1 VKASSISL
9 RVQRILRRLPE
20 KLDRFL
26 PVLGQFRP
34 HPSHCTELI
43 HCLYQ
48 AALGRL
54 ADDQALAQCTA
65 RLRAGDSMTVLA
77 AGLVR
82 SEEFRKRHGETA
94 QVTKEFV
101 HRLYQDALG
110 RSPDPEGLQH
120 WLEAPARGVN
130 LGALVAS
137 LATSEECVARHRRKL
152 IQSLYQT
159 AFGRFP
165 DENRLV
171 NALQGGETLEK
182 LATSI
187 VSSPEF
193 ESLRGLNGELTP
205 EYVKSLYKNGL
216 GREPGQSEM
225 QAWFAENGASLDRE
239 RAIVAVATSSEAL
252 AQIEKLRQREDN
264 ARPLPL
270 QDIPMLVH
278 SFYKTAFGRLA
289 DPRALASGV
298 QQIEAG
304 MSPERFADVLVHS
317 AEFVKVHGVHRR
329 IDTQRILSIYAN
341 ALDRLPEATSLCFW
355 LSEAR
360 RGVSIATLITSVAS
374 SAEALSRV
382 YHGRDLDPVTRYQR
396 WIAANDTIRDD
407 ERSIIH
413 RHLAGFAYRPLISV
427 ILLTGGSPKDI
438 SKSIRSVTDQ
448 LYPYWEL
455 WITASRKG
463 EGSTVRDLSA
473 DFDDIRIRSRFP
485 EGYDESSTETTNRCL
500 DLATG
505 EFVCFLAPGDL
516 LAENAFYEAVYS
528 LGKQQSADFIYSD
541 CDEITE
547 QGVRTNPWFKAGWDP
562 DLLLAQYYINGLAVF
577 RRSLVQA
584 LGGVRGEFE
593 GAELYDLVLR
603 VAAATVADQILH
615 IPAIL
620 YHRVQQQNGSDSRNG
635 LEQLKTSDARRR
647 AVRHHLDSC
656 GYEDAAIQSAPNAS
670 AGHRIVWPIPEV
682 LPLVSIIIP
691 TRDRVDLLE
700 LCLDG
705 VLNRTDYRQL
715 EVLIMDNES
724 REAGTAAFF
733 ERMRA
738 RDGRVNIIECP
749 GPFNYSALNNLGA
762 RRSSGEV
769 LLLLNNDVVA
779 IEPTW
784 LTEVVSQVM
793 RRDVGVVGVKLIY
806 PDERIQ
812 HAGVS
817 LGPENQMIH
826 HYLFASRLDPGY
838 FGQLALARTL
848 SAVTGACL
856 AIRKDVFFEV
866 GGLDENN
873 LRVAFND
880 IDLCLRTGDYGYR
893 IVWTPFAEL
902 FHLESA
908 SRGLDDRDTEKRA
921 RFHQEWRFM
930 RETWGMML
938 DCHDPFHNP
947 NIRFAG
953 PLTEIPSLPRRRRPW
968 YDQVEASV
976 LEQT

>member
-1 VKASSISL
+1 M
-9 RVQRILRRLPE
+9 IL
-20 KLDRFL
+20 
-26 PVLGQFRP
+26 
-34 HPSHCTELI
+34 
-43 HCLYQ
+43 
-48 AALGRL
+48 
-54 ADDQALAQCTA
+54 
-65 RLRAGDSMTVLA
+65 
-77 AGLVR
+77 
-82 SEEFRKRHGETA
+82 
-94 QVTKEFV
+94 
-101 HRLYQDALG
+101 
-110 RSPDPEGLQH
+110 
-120 WLEAPARGVN
+120 
-130 LGALVAS
+130 
-137 LATSEECVARHRRKL
+137 
-152 IQSLYQT
+152 
-159 AFGRFP
+159 
-165 DENRLV
+165 
-171 NALQGGETLEK
+171 
-182 LATSI
+182 
-187 VSSPEF
+187 
-193 ESLRGLNGELTP
+193 
-205 EYVKSLYKNGL
+205 
-216 GREPGQSEM
+216 
-225 QAWFAENGASLDRE
+225 
-239 RAIVAVATSSEAL
+239 
-252 AQIEKLRQREDN
+252 
-264 ARPLPL
+264 
-270 QDIPMLVH
+270 
-278 SFYKTAFGRLA
+278 
-289 DPRALASGV
+289 
-298 QQIEAG
+298 
-304 MSPERFADVLVHS
+304 
-317 AEFVKVHGVHRR
+317 
-329 IDTQRILSIYAN
+329 
-341 ALDRLPEATSLCFW
+341 
-355 LSEAR
+355 
-360 RGVSIATLITSVAS
+360 
-374 SAEALSRV
+374 
-382 YHGRDLDPVTRYQR
+382 
-396 WIAANDTIRDD
+396 IRDD
-407 ERSIIH
+407 ERSIIR
-413 RHLAGFAYRPLISV
+413 RHLAGFTYRPLISV
-427 ILLTGGSPKDI
+427 ILLTGGSPRDI

-455 WITASRKG
+455 WLTASGQGK
-463 EGSTVRDLSA
+463 GSTVPGFSA

-485 EGYDESSTETTNRCL
+485 EDDDESSTAATNRCL

-516 LAENAFYEAVYS
+516 LAESAFYEAVYS

-547 QGVRTNPWFKAGWDP
+547 QGVRANPWFKPGWDP
-562 DLLLAQYYINGLAVF
+562 DLLLAQDYINGLAVF

-584 LGGVRGEFE
+584 LGGFRGEFE
-593 GAELYDLVLR
+593 GAELYDLALR
-603 VAAATVADQILH
+603 VAAATVPDRILH
-615 IPAIL
+615 LPAIL
-620 YHRVQQQNGSDSRNG
+620 YHRGQPHAGSDSRNG

-647 AVRHHLDSC
+647 AVRHHLDSR
-656 GYEDAAIQSAPNAS
+656 GYADAAIQSAPNAS
-670 AGHRIVWPIPEV
+670 GGHRIVWPISEV
-682 LPLVSIIIP
+682 LPLVSIIVP

-738 RDGRVNIIECP
+738 RDSRVKIIESP

-793 RRDVGVVGVKLIY
+793 RPDVGIVGVKLIY

-838 FGQLALARTL
+838 FGQLTLARTL

-873 LRVAFND
+873 LRIAFND

-908 SRGLDDRDTEKRA
+908 SRGLDDRDAEKRA

-938 DCHDPFHNP
+938 ECHDPFHNP
-947 NIRFAG
+947 NVRFAG

-968 YDQVEASV
+968 YEQVEAPAP
-976 LEQT
+976 EQR